1 MKSNINWFCLILL
14 VLLISSCTNTPST
27 TGRPQLTP
35 VAELTTAVVTLEVT
49 SNLPLQTSSN
59 TSQVPTNASSST
71 PAPTIKI
78 STQTIMPTGA
88 KTASLAAK
96 TATITPTPEIPSAA
110 IQILAPGPASKVV
123 TPIQISAYLKPGARG
138 KIRLDLLGEDGR
150 LLGRK
155 LLVYAP
161 DLQVHVI
168 TSMDFEIPGA
178 AEAGRL
184 VITTEDPQGRSLALA
199 SVDVLLMSVG
209 DSDINPPGDLLEDII
224 IQEPVKS
231 KFIQGGTVVVS
242 GLARPQDNNSLLVEM
257 IAPDGSHIGPTRLIG
272 FAASQDIGYLPFMV
286 EIPYSVGDPTWVR
299 LVVYENSGRIPGM
312 VHLSSAEIL
321 LGQ

>member
-1 MKSNINWFCLILL
+1 MKSTINGFCLILL
-14 VLLISSCTNTPST
+14 ALLICNCTNAPST
-27 TGRPQLTP
+27 GMPQLTP
-35 VAELTTAVVTLEVT
+35 GAGLTTAVVTLEVT
-49 SNLPLQTSSN
+49 SDLPLQTSSN
-59 TSQVPTNASSST
+59 TSQVPTNAPSST

-78 STQTIMPTGA
+78 STQTITPTGVE
-88 KTASLAAK
+88 TASLAVK
-96 TATITPTPEIPSAA
+96 TATMTSTPEIPNAA

-138 KIRLDLLGEDGR
+138 RIRIDLLGEDGR

-168 TSMDFEIPGA
+168 TDMDFEIPGA

-184 VITTEDPQGRSLALA
+184 VITTEDTQGRSLALA

-209 DSDINPPGDLLEDII
+209 DADINPPGDLLEDII
-224 IQEPVKS
+224 IQEPAKS

-242 GLARPQDNNSLLVEM
+242 GLARPQDKNSLLVEM
-257 IAPDGSHIGPTRLIG
+257 IAPDGSHIGPTKLIG
-272 FAASQDIGYLPFMV
+272 FAASQDTGYLPFAV
-286 EIPYSVGDPTWVR
+286 EIPYSVGGPTWVR

-312 VHLSSAEIL
+312 IHLSSVEIL

>member
-1 MKSNINWFCLILL
+1 MKSNIKRFCLILL
-14 VLLISSCTNTPST
+14 AVLISNCTNTPST
-27 TGRPQLTP
+27 GKPQLTP
-35 VAELTTAVVTLEVT
+35 SAELTTAVVTLEVT
-49 SNLPLQTSSN
+49 SNLPLQTSSF
-59 TSQVPTNASSST
+59 TPQVPTNTPSTT

-78 STQTIMPTGA
+78 PTRTITPTA
-88 KTASLAAK
+88 VETASLAVK

-123 TPIQISAYLKPGARG
+123 TPIQISAYLKPGAGG

-168 TSMDFEIPGA
+168 TGMDFEIPGA

-184 VITTEDPQGRSLALA
+184 VISTEDSQGRSLALA

-209 DSDINPPGDLLEDII
+209 DPDINPPGDLLEDII
-224 IQEPVKS
+224 IQEPTKS
-231 KFIQGGTVVVS
+231 KFIQGGTAVVS
-242 GLARPQDNNSLLVEM
+242 GLARPQDNNPLLVEM
-257 IAPDGSHIGPTRLIG
+257 IAPDGSHIGLTRLIG
-272 FAASQDIGYLPFMV
+272 LATSQDRGYLPFTV
-286 EIPYSVGDPTWVR
+286 EIPYSVGDPIWVR

-312 VHLSSAEIL
+312 IHLSSVEIL

>member
-1 MKSNINWFCLILL
+1 MKSILKRFCLILIA
-14 VLLISSCTNTPST
+14 VLISNCTSTPST
-27 TGRPQLTP
+27 VMPKLTP
-35 VAELTTAVVTLEVT
+35 SAELTTAVATLEVT
-49 SNLPLQTSSN
+49 RSFPLQTSSY
-59 TSQVPTNASSST
+59 TPQVPTNTPNST
-71 PAPTIKI
+71 PAPATEI
-78 STQTIMPTGA
+78 STQTATPTA
-88 KTASLAAK
+88 TETVSFAVK
-96 TATITPTPEIPSAA
+96 TATFTPTPEIPSAA

-123 TPIQISAYLKPGARG
+123 TPIHISAYLKPGAKG

-161 DLQVHVI
+161 DLQVHI
-168 TSMDFEIPGA
+168 TTDMEFEIPGA

-184 VITTEDPQGRSLALA
+184 VISTEDSQGRSLALA

-209 DSDINPPGDLLEDII
+209 DPDINPPGDLLEDII
-224 IQEPVKS
+224 IQEPAKS
-231 KFIQGGTVVVS
+231 KFVQGGTVVVS
-242 GLARPQDNNSLLVEM
+242 GLARPQDNNPFLVEM

-272 FAASQDIGYLPFMV
+272 LTASQNRGYLPFSV

-299 LVVYENSGRIPGM
+299 LVVYENSWIIPGTT
-312 VHLSSAEIL
+312 HLSSIEIL